1 MILVMEFTEE
11 QIKDILDLK
20 DQISTQIEQ
29 HKVEIENLEKNLR
42 VLNLIIKQSSFTKAS
57 SLGTTSKSTKS
68 DYSIPIT
75 KGDDGSVIAN
85 AYVTSEQVSIV
96 LDESVGLNDETPPFK
111 TFFIDRI
118 IGGMKKKDSEE
129 AQSGRLQKESIID
142 CIVKKNG
149 SNIREIIIKNYRNQ
163 ERVNEIINTAT
174 WSLSRMIENSN
185 T

>member
-1 MILVMEFTEE
+1 MMLIMEFSEE
-11 QIKDILDLK
+11 QIKDILNLK
-20 DQISTQIEQ
+20 DQITTQIEQ

-42 VLNLIIKQSSFTKAS
+42 VLNLIIKESSFTKAS

-142 CIVKKNG
+142 CIVNKNG
-149 SNIREIIIKNYRNQ
+149 SNITEIIIKNYRNR
-163 ERVNEIINTAT
+163 ERVDEIINTAT

-185 T
+185 K

>member
-1 MILVMEFTEE
+1 MEFTEE
-11 QIKDILDLK
+11 QIKDILNLK
-20 DQISTQIEQ
+20 DQITTQIEQ

-57 SLGTTSKSTKS
+57 SLGTTPKLTKS

-111 TFFIDRI
+111 TFFLDRI

>member
-1 MILVMEFTEE
+1 MEFTEE

-20 DQISTQIEQ
+20 DQITTQIEQ

-57 SLGTTSKSTKS
+57 SLGTKSKSTKS
-68 DYSIPIT
+68 DYSIPIK
-75 KGDDGSVIAN
+75 KGDDGPIIAN

-111 TFFIDRI
+111 TFFLDRI

-185 T
+185 K

>member
-1 MILVMEFTEE
+1 MEFTEE

-57 SLGTTSKSTKS
+57 SLGTTSKSTKT

-96 LDESVGLNDETPPFK
+96 LDDSVGLNDDTPPFK
-111 TFFIDRI
+111 SFFLDRI
-118 IGGMKKKDSEE
+118 IGGMKRKDSEE
-129 AQSGRLQKESIID
+129 EQSGRLQKESVIE
-142 CIVKKNG
+142 CIVNKNG
-149 SNIREIIIKNYRNQ
+149 SNIREIIIKNYRQQ
-163 ERVNEIINTAT
+163 ERINEIINTAS

-185 T
+185 K

>member
-1 MILVMEFTEE
+1 MMLIMEFTEE

-20 DQISTQIEQ
+20 DQITTQIEQ

-68 DYSIPIT
+68 DYSIPIK
-75 KGDDGSVIAN
+75 KGHDGPIIAN

-111 TFFIDRI
+111 TFFLDRI

-142 CIVKKNG
+142 CIVNKNG

-185 T
+185 K

>member
-1 MILVMEFTEE
+1 MEFSEE

-20 DQISTQIEQ
+20 DQITTQIEQ

-42 VLNLIIKQSSFTKAS
+42 VLNLIIKQSIFTKAS
-57 SLGTTSKSTKS
+57 SLDTTSKSTKS

-142 CIVKKNG
+142 CIVNKNG

>member
-1 MILVMEFTEE
+1 MMLIMEFTEE

-20 DQISTQIEQ
+20 DQITTQIEQ

-68 DYSIPIT
+68 DYSIPIK
-75 KGDDGSVIAN
+75 KGDDGPIIAN

-111 TFFIDRI
+111 TFFLDRI

-185 T
+185 K

>member
-1 MILVMEFTEE
+1 MEFTEE
-11 QIKDILDLK
+11 QIKDILNLK
-20 DQISTQIEQ
+20 DQITTQIEQ

-57 SLGTTSKSTKS
+57 SLDTTSKLTKS

-75 KGDDGSVIAN
+75 KGDDGSIIAN

-111 TFFIDRI
+111 TFFLDRI

-142 CIVKKNG
+142 CLVNKNG

-185 T
+185 K

>member
-1 MILVMEFTEE
+1 MEFTEE
-11 QIKDILDLK
+11 QIKDILNLK
-20 DQISTQIEQ
+20 DQITTQIEQ

-57 SLGTTSKSTKS
+57 SLGTTSKLTKS

-75 KGDDGSVIAN
+75 KGDDGSIIAN

-111 TFFIDRI
+111 TFFLDRI

>member
-11 QIKDILDLK
+11 QIKDVLNLK

-57 SLGTTSKSTKS
+57 SLGTISKSTKT
-68 DYSIPIT
+68 DYSIPIK

-96 LDESVGLNDETPPFK
+96 LDESIGLNDDTPPFK
-111 TFFIDRI
+111 SFFLDRI
-118 IGGMKKKDSEE
+118 IGGMKRKDSEE
-129 AQSGRLQKESIID
+129 EQSGRLQKESVIE
-142 CIVKKNG
+142 CIVNKNG
-149 SNIREIIIKNYRNQ
+149 SNIREIIIKNYRQQ
-163 ERVNEIINTAT
+163 ERVNEIINTAS

>member
-1 MILVMEFTEE
+1 MEFTEE
-11 QIKDILDLK
+11 QIKDILNLK
-20 DQISTQIEQ
+20 DQITTQIEQ

-68 DYSIPIT
+68 DYSIPIK
-75 KGDDGSVIAN
+75 KGDDGPIIAN

-111 TFFIDRI
+111 TFFLDRI

-185 T
+185 K

>member
-1 MILVMEFTEE
+1 MEFTEE
-11 QIKDILDLK
+11 QIKDILNLK
-20 DQISTQIEQ
+20 DQITTQIEQ

-57 SLGTTSKSTKS
+57 SLSTSSKSTKS

-75 KGDDGSVIAN
+75 KGDDGSIIAN

-111 TFFIDRI
+111 TFFLDRI